1 MSALAWFAAGYLLG
15 CVTIIVLAAV
25 LVRNEE

>member
-1 MSALAWFAAGYLLG
+1 MTGLALFAAGYLMG
-15 CVTIIVLAAV
+15 CITVIVVAAV